1 MNSCSQENQSKSV
14 FLDLR
19 NISKSFGAIEALK
32 GINMQLFAGEVVGLM
47 GDNGAGKSTLIKIL
61 SGNYQPTSGEM
72 YLEGHPQQFNRPVDA
87 RTHGIEVVY
96 QDLAL
101 CDHLTAAHNVF
112 LGREKKK
119 MVGAI
124 KNFRQQV
131 YAFQGRRNFRNAEI

>member
-1 MNSCSQENQSKSV
+1 MSNPSQETAQKPV

-32 GINMQLFAGEVVGLM
+32 GINMQLYAGEVVGLM

-61 SGNYQPTSGEM
+61 SGNYQPTNGEL
-72 YLEGHPQQFNRPVDA
+72 YLQGHPQQFNRPVDA

-112 LGREKKK
+112 LGREKK
-119 MVGAI
+119 AQHWASE
-124 KNFRQQV
+124 NFGQQAHVRQ
-131 YAFQGRRNFRNAEI
+131 GW

>member
-1 MNSCSQENQSKSV
+1 MSSSSQENQSKPV

-72 YLEGHPQQFNRPVDA
+72 YFEGHPQQFNRPVDA

-112 LGREKKK
+112 LGREKK
-119 MVGAI
+119 
-124 KNFRQQV
+124 
-131 YAFQGRRNFRNAEI
+131 RNIGPLKILDNKHMFARAGEIFAMLKI